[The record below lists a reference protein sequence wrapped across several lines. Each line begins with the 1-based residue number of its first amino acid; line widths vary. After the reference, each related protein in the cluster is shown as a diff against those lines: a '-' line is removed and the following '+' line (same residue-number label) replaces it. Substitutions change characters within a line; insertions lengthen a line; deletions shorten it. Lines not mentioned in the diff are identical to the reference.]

1 MEILRFKPE
10 EFNISNFIDYYND
23 NVEELLMEYP
33 HYISRICLIDRDYM
47 DVVTFDEDYNNLEVA
62 EDYKDLLVSG
72 EYALHFAI
80 GKTYENAE
88 KVEIIDGS
96 KMLLKHYLDDIYE
109 DDDTIR
115 NIGDLNL
122 NMDNLIG
129 LLFDYEEEDGEI
141 SVSIVDFEHG
151 GEISQPRIRRVD
163 DSGDFESIIIKLLE
177 RFMSNKI

>member
-88 KVEIIDGS
+88 K
-96 KMLLKHYLDDIYE
+96 
-109 DDDTIR
+109 
-115 NIGDLNL
+115 
-122 NMDNLIG
+122 
-129 LLFDYEEEDGEI
+129 
-141 SVSIVDFEHG
+141 
-151 GEISQPRIRRVD
+151 
-163 DSGDFESIIIKLLE
+163 
-177 RFMSNKI
+177 

>member
-1 MEILRFKPE
+1 MNNEVLIQETE
-10 EFNISNFIDYYND
+10 E
-23 NVEELLMEYP
+23 
-33 HYISRICLIDRDYM
+33 
-47 DVVTFDEDYNNLEVA
+47 
-62 EDYKDLLVSG
+62 
-72 EYALHFAI
+72 
-80 GKTYENAE
+80 
-88 KVEIIDGS
+88 VEIENWE
-96 KMLLKHYLDDIYE
+96 DDIYE